1 MLNTINIKNHKKFF
15 MILND
20 FVVENFSLFA
30 NIFKIKGFYFC
41 VKGKIG
47 LSGNAKKKK
56 LFFKKGL
63 LKVSAKNFKIDNQ
76 RFFIKTNCG
85 SLGINMILTY

>member
-1 MLNTINIKNHKKFF
+1 

-20 FVVENFSLFA
+20 FVVENFSLISSNF
-30 NIFKIKGFYFC
+30 NVKGFYFC

-56 LFFKKGL
+56 ILFKKGKL
-63 LKVSAKNFKIDNQ
+63 NISSKNTKIDNQ
-76 RFFIKTNCG
+76 RFFIKTSCG
-85 SLGINMILTY
+85 SLCVNIILSY

>member
-1 MLNTINIKNHKKFF
+1 MFIF
-15 MILND
+15 LND
-20 FVVENFSLFA
+20 FVVENFIMLS

-56 LFFKKGL
+56 FFFKKGL
-63 LKVSAKNFKIDNQ
+63 LKISSKNFKIDNQ

-85 SLGINMILTY
+85 SLGINIVLTY